1 VTVASSAL
9 VRDLEDLHDRLQVT
23 PSPRVARRVR
33 ALIHEAL
40 GLLTETPP
48 RQTSSHTVRVPL
60 TPERAARYAPEPEI
74 LVPDEADRAFAEARR
89 VGRKRAR
96 SVYEAVGP
104 LLSPGDVA
112 SRLGVT
118 RATVHNWR
126 QAVRLLA
133 LHPNQHTY
141 VYPAFQFTEPTES
154 EDSLLV
160 GLADVLAALAEIS
173 PLGKALWLQA
183 KQPSLGGRTP
193 VEVLRAERL
202 NGLDSVLAAAA
213 AAYVQGS

>member
-1 VTVASSAL
+1 MAMATSAL
-9 VRDLEDLHDRLQVT
+9 VRDLEDLHDRLQVA
-23 PSPRVARRVR
+23 PPPRVARRVR

-48 RQTSSHTVRVPL
+48 RQTPSHTVRVPL
-60 TPERAARYAPEPEI
+60 TPERAARYSPEPEI
-74 LVPDEADRAFAEARR
+74 LLPDEAAAAFADARR
-89 VGRKRAR
+89 LGRKRAQ

-126 QAVRLLA
+126 QALRLLA

-154 EDSLLV
+154 EDGLLV

-193 VEVLRAERL
+193 LEVLRAERL
-202 NGLDSVLAAAA
+202 NGQGSVLAAAT
-213 AAYVQGS
+213 AAYAQGS

>member
-1 VTVASSAL
+1 MRMAPSAL
-9 VRDLEDLHDRLQVT
+9 ARDLEDLQERLQVA
-23 PSPRVARRVR
+23 PPPRVARRVR

-48 RQTSSHTVRVPL
+48 RQTSSHTMRVSL
-60 TPERAARYAPEPEI
+60 TPEHAARYSPEPEI
-74 LVPDEADRAFAEARR
+74 LLPEEATAAFAEARR
-89 VGRKRAR
+89 LGRKRAGT
-96 SVYEAVGP
+96 VYEALGP
-104 LLSPGDVA
+104 LLTPGDVA

-141 VYPAFQFTEPTES
+141 VYRAFQFTEPTES
-154 EDSLLV
+154 DDGMLV

-183 KQPSLGGRTP
+183 RQPSLGGRTP

-202 NGLDSVLAAAA
+202 KSLDPVLAAAA
-213 AAYVQGS
+213 AAYAQGS

>member
-1 VTVASSAL
+1 MASSAL
-9 VRDLEDLHDRLQVT
+9 VRDLEDLHERLQVA
-23 PSPRVARRVR
+23 PPPRVARRVR

-48 RQTSSHTVRVPL
+48 RQTSSHTVRIPIS
-60 TPERAARYAPEPEI
+60 PERAVQYSPEPEI
-74 LVPDEADRAFAEARR
+74 LLPDEAAAAFAKSRR
-89 VGRKRAR
+89 LGRKHAG

-104 LLSPGDVA
+104 QLSPGDVVT
-112 SRLGVT
+112 RLGVT

-126 QAVRLLA
+126 QAGRLLA

-141 VYPAFQFTEPTES
+141 VYPAFQFTEST
-154 EDSLLV
+154 DSDDGLLV

-202 NGLDSVLAAAA
+202 KGLDSVLAAAA
-213 AAYVQGS
+213 AAYGQGS

>member
-1 VTVASSAL
+1 MTMASAL
-9 VRDLEDLHDRLQVT
+9 VRDLEDLQERLQVA
-23 PSPRVARRVR
+23 PPPRVARRVR
-33 ALIHEAL
+33 ALIHQAL
-40 GLLTETPP
+40 GLLTDTPA
-48 RQTSSHTVRVPL
+48 RQTSSHTVPVPL
-60 TPERAARYAPEPEI
+60 TTERAARYSPEPEI
-74 LVPDEADRAFAEARR
+74 LLPDEADAAFAEARR
-89 VGRKRAR
+89 LGRTRAG

-126 QAVRLLA
+126 QAGRLLA

-141 VYPAFQFTEPTES
+141 VYPTFQFTETT
-154 EDSLLV
+154 DSDDGLLV

-202 NGLDSVLAAAA
+202 KGLDSVLAAAA
-213 AAYVQGS
+213 AAYAQGS

>member
-1 VTVASSAL
+1 MTVATSAL
-9 VRDLEDLHDRLQVT
+9 VRDLEDLHDRLQVA
-23 PSPRVARRVR
+23 PPPRVARRVR

-48 RQTSSHTVRVPL
+48 RQTSSHTMRVPL
-60 TPERAARYAPEPEI
+60 TPDHAALYSAEPEV
-74 LVPDEADRAFAEARR
+74 LLPEEAAAAFAEARR
-89 VGRKRAR
+89 LGRKRAGG
-96 SVYEAVGP
+96 VYEAVGP

-126 QAVRLLA
+126 QAGRLLA

-141 VYPAFQFTEPTES
+141 VYPAFQFTEPNQS
-154 EDSLLV
+154 EDGLLV

-193 VEVLRAERL
+193 LEVLRVERL
-202 NGLDSVLAAAA
+202 NGQDSVLAAAT
-213 AAYVQGS
+213 AAYTQGS

>member
-1 VTVASSAL
+1 MTMAASAL
-9 VRDLEDLHDRLQVT
+9 VRDVEDLHDRLQVA
-23 PSPRVARRVR
+23 PPPRVARRVR
-33 ALIHEAL
+33 APIHAAP
-40 GLLTETPP
+40 GLPTQTPP
-48 RQTSSHTVRVPL
+48 RRTSSPTVRVPL
-60 TPERAARYAPEPEI
+60 TPERAARYSPEQEI
-74 LVPDEADRAFAEARR
+74 HLPDEAEAAFADARR
-89 VGRKRAR
+89 LGRKRAQ

-126 QAVRLLA
+126 QAGRLLA
-133 LHPNQHTY
+133 LHPNHHTY
-141 VYPAFQFTEPTES
+141 MYPAFQFTEPNES
-154 EDSLLV
+154 EDGLLV

-193 VEVLRAERL
+193 VDVLRADRQT
-202 NGLDSVLAAAA
+202 GLDSVLAAAA
-213 AAYVQGS
+213 AAYAQGS

>member
-1 VTVASSAL
+1 MRVT
-9 VRDLEDLHDRLQVT
+9 
-23 PSPRVARRVR
+23 
-33 ALIHEAL
+33 
-40 GLLTETPP
+40 
-48 RQTSSHTVRVPL
+48 L
-60 TPERAARYAPEPEI
+60 TPEDAARYAPEPEI
-74 LVPDEADRAFAEARR
+74 LLPDEAAAAFAEAGRL
-89 VGRKRAR
+89 GRKRVG

-126 QAVRLLA
+126 QAGRLLA

-141 VYPAFQFTEPTES
+141 VYPAFQFTEPNES
-154 EDSLLV
+154 EDGLLV

-193 VEVLRAERL
+193 LEVLRAERL
-202 NGLDSVLAAAA
+202 NGQDSVLAAAA
-213 AAYVQGS
+213 AAYAQGS

>member
-1 VTVASSAL
+1 VTVATSAL
-9 VRDLEDLHDRLQVT
+9 VRDLEDLHDRLQVA
-23 PSPRVARRVR
+23 PPPRVARRVR

-40 GLLTETPP
+40 GLLADTPAP
-48 RQTSSHTVRVPL
+48 QTSSHTVPVPL
-60 TPERAARYAPEPEI
+60 TPERAARYSPEPEI
-74 LVPDEADRAFAEARR
+74 LLPDEAAEAFAEARR
-89 VGRKRAR
+89 LGRRRVG
-96 SVYEAVGP
+96 SVYEALGP
-104 LLSPGDVA
+104 LLAPGDVA

-118 RATVHNWR
+118 RATIHNWR
-126 QAVRLLA
+126 QAGRLLA

-154 EDSLLV
+154 DDGLLV
-160 GLADVLAALAEIS
+160 GLAYVLAALAEIS

-202 NGLDSVLAAAA
+202 KGLDSVLAAAA
-213 AAYVQGS
+213 TAYAQGS

>member
-1 VTVASSAL
+1 MTMAASAL
-9 VRDLEDLHDRLQVT
+9 VRDLEDLHDRLQVA
-23 PSPRVARRVR
+23 PPPRVARRVR

-40 GLLTETPP
+40 GLLTERPP

-60 TPERAARYAPEPEI
+60 TRERAARYSPEPEI
-74 LVPDEADRAFAEARR
+74 LLPDEAAAAFGEARR

-126 QAVRLLA
+126 QAGRLLA

-154 EDSLLV
+154 EDGLLV

-193 VEVLRAERL
+193 VEVLRADRQT
-202 NGLDSVLAAAA
+202 GLDSVLAAAA
-213 AAYVQGS
+213 AYAQGS